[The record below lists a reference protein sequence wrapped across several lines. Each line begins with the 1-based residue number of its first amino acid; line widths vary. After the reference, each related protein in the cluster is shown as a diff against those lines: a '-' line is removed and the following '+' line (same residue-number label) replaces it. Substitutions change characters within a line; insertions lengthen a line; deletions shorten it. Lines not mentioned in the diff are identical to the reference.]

1 MLVTMRKN
9 QHKRTGCLPSANQ
22 EFESFLNL
30 FQEKAQLTET
40 LEKRNVGP
48 VIPASVQAK
57 ALNAENVTNIALGFL
72 KRIGNKSNLKP
83 KRVTLEEN
91 LYVVEVEMK
100 KLSAVVRVDSESH
113 EIRGYEIQSK
123 TEEASSASFS
133 TRMLLVIVGVAAAVH
148 ILLNFLFRIF
158 GF

>member
-1 MLVTMRKN
+1 
-9 QHKRTGCLPSANQ
+9 
-22 EFESFLNL
+22 
-30 FQEKAQLTET
+30 LTEK

-48 VIPASVQAK
+48 VISASAQAK
-57 ALNAENVTNIALGFL
+57 ALNAENVTNIALSFL

-113 EIRGYEIQSK
+113 EISKQTIQ
-123 TEEASSASFS
+123 
-133 TRMLLVIVGVAAAVH
+133 
-148 ILLNFLFRIF
+148 N
-158 GF
+158 

>member
-1 MLVTMRKN
+1 
-9 QHKRTGCLPSANQ
+9 
-22 EFESFLNL
+22 
-30 FQEKAQLTET
+30 LTET
-40 LEKRNVGP
+40 LEKRNAGP
-48 VIPASVQAK
+48 VISSSVQAR

-72 KRIGNKSNLKP
+72 KRIGHKSSLKP

-100 KLSAVVRVDSESH
+100 KLSAFVRVDSESH
-113 EIRGYEIQSK
+113 EIRGYEIQPR

-133 TRMLLVIVGVAAAVH
+133 PRLLLMMVGIAAITY
-148 ILLNFLFRIF
+148 ILLDFVLRGL

>member
-1 MLVTMRKN
+1 L
-9 QHKRTGCLPSANQ
+9 A
-22 EFESFLNL
+22 
-30 FQEKAQLTET
+30 ET

-48 VIPASVQAK
+48 VISASVQAK
-57 ALNAENVTNIALGFL
+57 ALNAENVTNIALSFL
-72 KRIGNKSNLKP
+72 KRIGNKSGLKP

-113 EIRGYEIQSK
+113 EIRGYEIQTKS
-123 TEEASSASFS
+123 EEASPVSISP
-133 TRMLLVIVGVAAAVH
+133 RLMLVIVGVAATIH
-148 ILLNFLFRIF
+148 ILLNFLLRIV